1 MPRSDPEFWTR
12 RTSATAIWTNLRWT
26 LTHIWAHGRAPALGI
41 VAVQILLGIQ
51 PALLIYITQHLIDTV
66 VASAGAG
73 GAGFEQTLPWLIAF
87 GGVLLLTRDVQWK
100 MRDTL
105 HLRLEQNLEHAL
117 GRHFLAKASR
127 LPLVFFEV
135 SAFYDRLWALQAQ
148 WYGEG

>member
-1 MPRSDPEFWTR
+1 MSRSDPEFWNR
-12 RTSATAIWTNLRWT
+12 RASAAALWTNLRWT
-26 LTHIWAHGRAPALGI
+26 LAHVWAHGRAPALGI

-73 GAGFEQTLPWLIAF
+73 DAGFEQTLPWLIAF
-87 GGVLLLTRDVQWK
+87 GAVLLLTSDVQWQI
-100 MRDTL
+100 RDTL

-117 GRHFLAKASR
+117 GRRFLAKASR

-135 SAFYDRLWALQAQ
+135 SAFYDRLERAKNP
-148 WYGEG
+148 GTHG